1 MAENPDDDRRRR
13 VLFIPILTLVICVSG
28 LFAISYTLLITDVMD
43 DFTVV
48 TDEDVRLNLVDRD
61 NNVLDKVGGFSKGA
75 NKGEGATKIFY
86 TGACIDGNHERYSY
100 NIGKQFLEL
109 GRANLDISV
118 RDNLVNHVRVW
129 YEIDWSAGLNP
140 VEEYGLN
147 LRLNIDELGTS
158 LSEGEYSEF
167 IDISEVCKY
176 EFVLTGEIDEF
187 ISSKQRPESMVY
199 TITIHVESY

>member
-28 LFAISYTLLITDVMD
+28 LFAISYTLMITDVMD

-61 NNVLDKVGGFSKGA
+61 NNVLDRVGGFSKGA
-75 NKGEGATKIFY
+75 NEGRGATKIFF
-86 TGACIDGNHERYSY
+86 TASCTDGDSELYRY
-100 NIGKQFLEL
+100 NIGKQSLEL

-118 RDNLVNHVRVW
+118 RDNMVNHVRVW

-140 VEEYGLN
+140 VEEYGLD
-147 LRLNIDELGTS
+147 LRLNIAELEIS

-176 EFVLTGEIDEF
+176 EFVLAGEISESV
-187 ISSKQRPESMVY
+187 SSKHRPESMVY